1 MMVSEWLNGK
11 DVGGNIRGLIQ
22 CTSII
27 LALAREI
34 EKNCEK
40 RQLLYPVSEQKSE
53 FGTYRVRSL
62 SFKHPI
68 MKFGKEDIM
77 Y

>member
-1 MMVSEWLNGK
+1 MVNWK

-22 CTSII
+22 CII
-27 LALAREI
+27 LAIAREI

-53 FGTYRVRSL
+53 SGTYRVRSL